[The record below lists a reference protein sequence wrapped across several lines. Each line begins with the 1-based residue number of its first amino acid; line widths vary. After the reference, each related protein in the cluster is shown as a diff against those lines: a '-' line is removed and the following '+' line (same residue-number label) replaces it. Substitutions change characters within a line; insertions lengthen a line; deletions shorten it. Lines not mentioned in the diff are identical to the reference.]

1 MEITVLIIQVQEIV
15 VLPIEEVL
23 VRPLDQAIHLWD
35 KVFAVQVLQAIA
47 VE

>member
-1 MEITVLIIQVQEIV
+1 MEITVLIILVQEIV
-15 VLPIEEVL
+15 VLLIEEVL